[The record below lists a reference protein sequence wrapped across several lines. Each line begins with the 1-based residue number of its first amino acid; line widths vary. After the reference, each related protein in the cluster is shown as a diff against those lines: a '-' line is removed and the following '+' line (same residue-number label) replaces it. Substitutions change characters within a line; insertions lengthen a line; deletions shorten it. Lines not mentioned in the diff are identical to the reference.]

1 MSLEETVFI
10 TGFPGFIAGRLL
22 ERLARD
28 GGRFL
33 LLVQSPF
40 IDRARGE
47 LERIAHQSGNAV
59 SHFRILEGDIAQ
71 SNLGMSQFDL
81 KIASSQPTVICHLAA
96 IYDLGV
102 GRDIAMQVNLAGTRN
117 VNELAQA
124 MPNLHHYHYVSTCY
138 VAGKRK
144 GRILETELN
153 HAAGFRNY
161 YEESKYL
168 AEVEV
173 EALKSTLPITI
184 HRPAVVCGDSKTGE
198 TAKYD
203 GVYYLIH
210 YLRKWPSVLK
220 LFNIGNREV
229 CLNLVPVDFVVDGIA
244 ALFRDSRAIGKT
256 IQLADP
262 NPLTTHELFNTIA
275 RRLKGTGSLITVPA
289 PVVQFSLMLP
299 PSPRITDLP
308 HRGVPY
314 FFLKQ
319 TYDTRQASSL
329 LEPYDLRCP
338 PFSSYADKIV
348 DYAVSH
354 PVLQP

>member
-1 MSLEETVFI
+1 MPLDETVFI

-22 ERLARD
+22 ERLARE
-28 GGRFL
+28 GERFL

-40 IDRARGE
+40 VDRARIE
-47 LERIAHQSGNAV
+47 LERIARQTGNPL

-71 SNLGMSQFDL
+71 PSLGMSQDDL
-81 KIASSQPTVICHLAA
+81 AIASSQPTVIFHLAA
-96 IYDLGV
+96 IYDLAV
-102 GRDIAMQVNLAGTRN
+102 ARDIAMQVNVVGTKN
-117 VNELAQA
+117 VNQFAQSL
-124 MPNLHHYHYVSTCY
+124 PNLRHYHYVSTCY
-138 VAGKRK
+138 VAGKRQ
-144 GRILETELN
+144 GRILETELK

-210 YLRKWPSVLK
+210 YVRKWPSVLK

-229 CLNLVPVDFVVDGIA
+229 SLNLVPVDFVVDGIA
-244 ALFRDSRAIGKT
+244 ALVRDPRAIGKT

-262 NPLTTHELFNTIA
+262 DPLTTHELFNTIA
-275 RRLKGTGSLITVPA
+275 RCLKGSGSRITIPA
-289 PVVQFSLMLP
+289 SIVQFSLMLP

-308 HRGVPY
+308 HHGVPY

-319 TYDTRQASSL
+319 TYDTLQASAL
-329 LEPYDLRCP
+329 LESHDLQCP
-338 PFSSYADKIV
+338 PFSSYVHTIV
-348 DYAVSH
+348 DYAVAH
-354 PVLQP
+354 PALQP

>member
-1 MSLEETVFI
+1 MPIDETVFI

-22 ERLARD
+22 ERLARA
-28 GGRFL
+28 GGPFL

-40 IDRARGE
+40 VDRARVE
-47 LERIAHQSGNAV
+47 LERIAHQTENPLSN
-59 SHFRILEGDIAQ
+59 FRILEGDIAQ
-71 SNLGMSQFDL
+71 PNLGMSQNNL
-81 KIASSQPTVICHLAA
+81 AVVSSQPIVIFHLAA
-96 IYDLGV
+96 IYDLAV
-102 GRDIAMQVNLAGTRN
+102 SRDVAVRVNVAGTRN
-117 VNELAQA
+117 VNELAQSL
-124 MPNLHHYHYVSTCY
+124 PHLRHYHYVSTCY

-144 GRILETELN
+144 GRILETELE

-203 GVYYLIH
+203 GIYYLIH
-210 YLRKWPSVLK
+210 YLKKWPNVLK

-229 CLNLVPVDFVVDGIA
+229 SLNLVPVDFVVDGMA
-244 ALFRDSRAIGKT
+244 ALARDPRAIGKT

-275 RRLKGTGSLITVPA
+275 RRLKGRGSRITVPA
-289 PVVQFSLMLP
+289 SIVQFSLMLP

-308 HRGVPY
+308 HHGVPY

-319 TYDTRQASSL
+319 TYDTRQASAL
-329 LEPYDLRCP
+329 LESHELRCP
-338 PFSSYADKIV
+338 SFSSYADTIV

-354 PVLQP
+354 PVLDA

>member
-1 MSLEETVFI
+1 MPLDETVFI

-22 ERLARD
+22 ERLARE

-33 LLVQSPF
+33 VLVQFPMV
-40 IDRARGE
+40 DRARAD
-47 LERIAHQSGNAV
+47 LDRIAQLTGKPLSD
-59 SHFRILEGDIAQ
+59 FRILEGDIAQ
-71 SNLGMSQFDL
+71 PNLGMSQSDL
-81 KIASSQPTVICHLAA
+81 AIASSQTTVIFHLAA
-96 IYDLGV
+96 IYDLAV
-102 GRDIAMQVNLAGTRN
+102 ARDIAMQINVVGTRN
-117 VNELAQA
+117 INELARSL
-124 MPNLHHYHYVSTCY
+124 PNLGHYHYISTCY

-144 GRILETELN
+144 GRILETELV
-153 HAAGFRNY
+153 HEAGFRNY

-173 EALKSTLPITI
+173 EALKTTLPITI

-229 CLNLVPVDFVVDGIA
+229 SLNLVPVDFVVDAMA
-244 ALFRDSRAIGKT
+244 ALVRDPAAIGKT

-275 RRLKGTGSLITVPA
+275 RRLKGSGSRITVPA
-289 PVVQFSLMLP
+289 PIVQFSLMLP

-308 HRGVPY
+308 HHGVPY

-319 TYDTRQASSL
+319 TYDTREARLL
-329 LEPYDLRCP
+329 LEPHLLRCP
-338 PFSSYADKIV
+338 PFSSYSDTIV

-354 PVLQP
+354 PVLDA